1 MLTCIIFCRLI
12 QAGVSIT
19 AGYRVIKIKW
29 LCGVVFSVSQELLT
43 VTHKV

>member
-1 MLTCIIFCRLI
+1 MRTCIIFCRLI

-19 AGYRVIKIKW
+19 AGYPVIMIKW
-29 LCGVVFSVSQELLT
+29 LCGVVFSDSYELLT